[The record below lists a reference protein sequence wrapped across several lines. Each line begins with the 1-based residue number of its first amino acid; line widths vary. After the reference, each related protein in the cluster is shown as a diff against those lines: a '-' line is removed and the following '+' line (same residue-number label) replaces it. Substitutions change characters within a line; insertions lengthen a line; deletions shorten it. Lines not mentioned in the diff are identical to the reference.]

1 MNQNDAFNY
10 NTLGSCC
17 VSAVHLDPLN
27 TTPEEFENWGFTLKT
42 HQIFS
47 VHAKAG
53 RILKRNNLWRISVDS
68 RSNRANEAAFLN
80 ISGVVQWLACRI
92 SHVLNWLSKQIHSYH
107 AMVDLTFEK
116 LQLAKLE
123 KIGPAIFY
131 SRIFQ

>member
-17 VSAVHLDPLN
+17 VSAVHLNPLN
-27 TTPEEFENWGFTLKT
+27 TTPEEFENWVLTLKT

-47 VHAKAG
+47 FHAKAG
-53 RILKRNNLWRISVDS
+53 RILKRNNLWRISVD
-68 RSNRANEAAFLN
+68 EAVFLN
-80 ISGVVQWLACRI
+80 ISGVVQRIACRI